1 MVHFLVHGILSNDL
15 LLIYCILYLFQT
27 REMILDKKQ
36 IGAVFLFKFKM
47 GCKAVETT
55 HNINSTLGPR
65 IANEHMVVPEVLQ
78 RRGEP

>member
-1 MVHFLVHGILSNDL
+1 
-15 LLIYCILYLFQT
+15 
-27 REMILDKKQ
+27 MILDKKQ

-55 HNINSTLGPR
+55 HNINNTLGPR